1 MRAVW
6 RTQTGWPPTAINYL
20 ARSWIHPAQFDM
32 KPIYFLL
39 PFTGAVLLCGCNKQT
54 KINGEKIEALS
65 RQVVQLQQNQSKQMA
80 AIQTQLTALTPAL
93 DKINGSYFEK
103 SHEDAFFFHTNTLY
117 LLLTVDRKIEA
128 QLQVAETERQ
138 SDSSLAYYY
147 HTNQTDTMY
156 FCVAQIE
163 NALEGMETR
172 LVDKVNNETRL
183 TGDGLAAQIKLSAP
197 DEAELAR
204 RKELSAEVAQ
214 IKSDLDQI
222 MMRLKITNSPAA
234 QP

>member
-1 MRAVW
+1 MKK
-6 RTQTGWPPTAINYL
+6 IFLFL
-20 ARSWIHPAQFDM
+20 A
-32 KPIYFLL
+32 
-39 PFTGAVLLCGCNKQT
+39 FTGAVLLCGCNQQARL
-54 KINGEKIEALS
+54 NGEKIEALS
-65 RQVVQLQQNQSKQMA
+65 QQVVQLQQAQVRQMVA
-80 AIQTQLTALTPAL
+80 LQAQLTALTPAL

-138 SDSSLAYYY
+138 ADSSLAYYY

-172 LVDKVNNETRL
+172 MVDKLNAQTVR
-183 TGDGLAAQIKLSAP
+183 TGDAVAAQVKLSAP
-197 DEAELAR
+197 DESEIAR
-204 RKELSAEVAQ
+204 RQELEDEVAL
-214 IKSDLDQI
+214 IRRDLDEI
-222 MMRLKITNSPAA
+222 MAHLKLTNPPATK
-234 QP
+234 P

>member
-1 MRAVW
+1 
-6 RTQTGWPPTAINYL
+6 
-20 ARSWIHPAQFDM
+20 M

-39 PFTGAVLLCGCNKQT
+39 PLTGAVLLCGCDKQT
-54 KINGEKIEALS
+54 RLNGEKVEVLS
-65 RQVVQLQQNQSKQMA
+65 QQVVQLQQNQARQTA
-80 AIQTQLTALTPAL
+80 AIQAQLTALTPAL
-93 DKINGSYFEK
+93 DKINNSYFEK

-163 NALEGMETR
+163 NALEAMETR
-172 LVDKVNNETRL
+172 LVDKVNTQTRVM
-183 TGDGLAAQIKLSAP
+183 GDQLAGQIKLSAP
-197 DEAELAR
+197 DEAEITR
-204 RKELSAEVAQ
+204 RQEMESDVAQ
-214 IKSDLDQI
+214 LKRDLEQIKV
-222 MMRLKITNSPAA
+222 RLGIGTNEPASR
-234 QP
+234 P

>member
-1 MRAVW
+1 
-6 RTQTGWPPTAINYL
+6 
-20 ARSWIHPAQFDM
+20 M
-32 KPIYFLL
+32 KPYYLL
-39 PFTGAVLLCGCNKQT
+39 FPLTGAILLCGCNKQA
-54 KINGEKIEALS
+54 KLNGEKIDALS
-65 RQVVQLQQNQSKQMA
+65 QQVIQLQQNQLREIT

-138 SDSSLAYYY
+138 ADSSLAYYY

-163 NALEGMETR
+163 NALEAQEAQI
-172 LVDKVNNETRL
+172 VDKVNTQTRVA
-183 TGDGLAAQIKLSAP
+183 GDQLAGQIKLLIP
-197 DEAELAR
+197 DEAEIAR
-204 RKELSAEVAQ
+204 RQQLAADVSEIKNDLDE
-214 IKSDLDQI
+214 IKS
-222 MMRLKITNSPAA
+222 RLKITNAPPAK
-234 QP
+234 P

>member
-1 MRAVW
+1 
-6 RTQTGWPPTAINYL
+6 
-20 ARSWIHPAQFDM
+20 M
-32 KPIYFLL
+32 KKIYFML
-39 PFTGAVLLCGCNKQT
+39 TSAVLLCGCDKQT
-54 KINGEKIEALS
+54 KLNGEKIEVLS
-65 RQVVQLQQNQSKQMA
+65 QKIAQLEQTQARQVA

-93 DKINGSYFEK
+93 DKINNSYFEK

-138 SDSSLAYYY
+138 ADSSLAYYY

-163 NALEGMETR
+163 SVMAGQESRLADKFNTET
-172 LVDKVNNETRL
+172 KVLGDTL
-183 TGDGLAAQIKLSAP
+183 TGQIKLLAP

-204 RKELSAEVAQ
+204 RKAMAADLKQ
-214 IKSDLDQI
+214 IQSDLAAI
-222 MMRLKITNSPAA
+222 KARLLLTNPPTA

>member
-1 MRAVW
+1 
-6 RTQTGWPPTAINYL
+6 
-20 ARSWIHPAQFDM
+20 M
-32 KPIYFLL
+32 KSFLL
-39 PFTGAVLLCGCNKQT
+39 LFPLTGAVLLCGCDKQA
-54 KINGEKIEALS
+54 KLNGEKIEALS
-65 RQVVQLQQNQSKQMA
+65 QQVVQLQQNQLREVTA
-80 AIQTQLTALTPAL
+80 LQTQLTALTPAL

-138 SDSSLAYYY
+138 ADSSQAYYY

-163 NALEGMETR
+163 NAMEAQSAGIT
-172 LVDKVNNETRL
+172 DKVNTQTRV
-183 TGDGLAAQIKLSAP
+183 TGDQIMGQLKLLIP
-197 DEAELAR
+197 DEAEIAR
-204 RKELSAEVAQ
+204 RKELAADVAQ
-214 IKSDLDQI
+214 IKRDLDEI
-222 MMRLKITNSPAA
+222 MTRLKITNAPAA

>member
-1 MRAVW
+1 MIV
-6 RTQTGWPPTAINYL
+6 L
-20 ARSWIHPAQFDM
+20 AGPRIHPAQFDM

-39 PFTGAVLLCGCNKQT
+39 TFTGAVLLSGCDKQT
-54 KINGEKIEALS
+54 KLNGEKIEILSQRIVQLEQTQS
-65 RQVVQLQQNQSKQMA
+65 RQTA
-80 AIQTQLTALTPAL
+80 AIQAQLTALTPAL

-128 QLQVAETERQ
+128 ELQVAETERQ
-138 SDSSLAYYY
+138 ADSSLAYYY

-183 TGDGLAAQIKLSAP
+183 TGEGLAAQIKLSVP
-197 DEAELAR
+197 DEAELSR
-204 RKELSAEVAQ
+204 RKELSAAVAQ
-214 IKSDLDQI
+214 IRSDLDQI
-222 MMRLKITNSPAA
+222 MVRLKITNSPAA

>member
-1 MRAVW
+1 M
-6 RTQTGWPPTAINYL
+6 GWPPTAIINL
-20 ARSWIHPAQFDM
+20 AGPWIHPAQFDM

-39 PFTGAVLLCGCNKQT
+39 PFTGAVLLCGCDKQT
-54 KINGEKIEALS
+54 KLNTEKIEALS
-65 RQVVQLQQNQSKQMA
+65 QQVVKLQQSQSRQMA
-80 AIQTQLTALTPAL
+80 AIQAQLTALTPAL
-93 DKINGSYFEK
+93 DKINSSYFEK

-172 LVDKVNNETRL
+172 LVDKVNTETRL

-204 RKELSAEVAQ
+204 RKELSADVAQ
-214 IKSDLDQI
+214 IRSNLDQI
-222 MMRLKITNSPAA
+222 MVRLKITNSPAA

>member
-1 MRAVW
+1 
-6 RTQTGWPPTAINYL
+6 
-20 ARSWIHPAQFDM
+20 M
-32 KPIYFLL
+32 KPIYLLL
-39 PFTGAVLLCGCNKQT
+39 PLTGAVFLCGCNQQT
-54 KINGEKIEALS
+54 KLNGEKIEILSQRIVQLEQTQS
-65 RQVVQLQQNQSKQMA
+65 RQTA
-80 AIQTQLTALTPAL
+80 AIQAQLTALTPAL

-128 QLQVAETERQ
+128 ELQVAETERQ
-138 SDSSLAYYY
+138 ADSSLAYYY

-183 TGDGLAAQIKLSAP
+183 TGEGLAAQIKLSVP
-197 DEAELAR
+197 DEAELSR
-204 RKELSAEVAQ
+204 RKELSAAVAQ
-214 IKSDLDQI
+214 IRSDLDQI
-222 MMRLKITNSPAA
+222 MVRLKITNSPAA